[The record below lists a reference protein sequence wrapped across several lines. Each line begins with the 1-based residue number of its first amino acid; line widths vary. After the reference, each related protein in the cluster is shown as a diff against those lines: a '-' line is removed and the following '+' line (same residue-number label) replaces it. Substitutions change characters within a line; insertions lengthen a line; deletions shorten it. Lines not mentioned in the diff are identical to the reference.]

1 MPRKKKPCLS
11 KRKGA
16 EGKRR
21 SERGQKNVPSTT
33 LAEEES
39 IVGLD
44 TGQGLN
50 YFRSSFKLVLF

>member
-39 IVGLD
+39 IVGLE
-44 TGQGLN
+44 TGLGLF
-50 YFRSSFKLVLF
+50 YF

>member
-21 SERGQKNVPSTT
+21 SERGQKNAPSTT
-33 LAEEES
+33 VAEEQSIIGLES
-39 IVGLD
+39 GL
-44 TGQGLN
+44 
-50 YFRSSFKLVLF
+50 